1 MKSKI
6 LTKIICA
13 AVCCSTL
20 FATGC
25 GDGAGG
31 KATLDFMYTGTQE
44 ILELFSG
51 MIREYNNTQGD
62 VDNVKVMGMPVNSGG
77 IDGKLSNVLP
87 SSNGPDVVIGSD
99 EYFKKHTR
107 NMMDLTGLFSD
118 NVFAGLYKDQESR
131 YHYDIQ
137 NTTSNADDALYGLPA
152 VNDPTVLYYNK
163 TALEAAGVVCISV
176 DAKDIAAFNAGTLA
190 DYNGKKKAD
199 YGLTVD
205 IPAKGYFRSNN
216 PYYCDGSDF
225 SGSLWRYPTGSVL
238 VFNDRISCSWD
249 EIEDLGMLMTKT
261 KNKSSTTDYGYYTEW
276 WFNYCWS
283 VGGDCLQDMTGNGD
297 FTYSLPS
304 TVPNYIVKEGK
315 TYTGL
320 YTGTNYAAGETI
332 ELADVI
338 DANVGDTISY
348 NSENDT
354 DFYYTVNGTK
364 ATVRADIEQKEAAD
378 VLKELPCTQEA
389 FKRFCMLAGEGG
401 LNICPYPSAF
411 NGTTSVQYFSSGVLA
426 MLVQYYSNY
435 KLIQDSSDFDWGIAP
450 LPVYKEYTD
459 TDPYTD
465 EVAAMGKAATHSLGY
480 YVAIRKGTPIKDQS
494 VKFVEWLMTKG
505 QKYAADNGYVSAQ
518 QADQTTAIDKL
529 ANKIGK
535 SSAMAVLESSAVSK
549 PGDWWYM
556 PDRAW
561 IDNWANP
568 LNQKVRYGT
577 LTFDDYIYG
586 YTEVSNRALKAYK
599 E

>member
-1 MKSKI
+1 M
-6 LTKIICA
+6 
-13 AVCCSTL
+13 
-20 FATGC
+20 
-25 GDGAGG
+25 
-31 KATLDFMYTGTQE
+31 
-44 ILELFSG
+44 
-51 MIREYNNTQGD
+51 
-62 VDNVKVMGMPVNSGG
+62 
-77 IDGKLSNVLP
+77 
-87 SSNGPDVVIGSD
+87 
-99 EYFKKHTR
+99 
-107 NMMDLTGLFSD
+107 
-118 NVFAGLYKDQESR
+118 
-131 YHYDIQ
+131 
-137 NTTSNADDALYGLPA
+137 
-152 VNDPTVLYYNK
+152 
-163 TALEAAGVVCISV
+163 
-176 DAKDIAAFNAGTLA
+176 
-190 DYNGKKKAD
+190 NGK
-199 YGLTVD
+199 
-205 IPAKGYFRSNN
+205 
-216 PYYCDGSDF
+216 
-225 SGSLWRYPTGSVL
+225 
-238 VFNDRISCSWD
+238 
-249 EIEDLGMLMTKT
+249 
-261 KNKSSTTDYGYYTEW
+261 
-276 WFNYCWS
+276 
-283 VGGDCLQDMTGNGD
+283 
-297 FTYSLPS
+297 
-304 TVPNYIVKEGK
+304 
-315 TYTGL
+315 
-320 YTGTNYAAGETI
+320 
-332 ELADVI
+332 
-338 DANVGDTISY
+338 
-348 NSENDT
+348 
-354 DFYYTVNGTK
+354 K

>member
-107 NMMDLTGLFSD
+107 NMTDLTGLFSD

-176 DAKDIAAFNAGTLA
+176 DAKDIAAFNAGTLS

-304 TVPNYIVKEGK
+304 TVPNYIVRSERK
-315 TYTGL
+315 
-320 YTGTNYAAGETI
+320 NY
-332 ELADVI
+332 
-338 DANVGDTISY
+338 
-348 NSENDT
+348 
-354 DFYYTVNGTK
+354 
-364 ATVRADIEQKEAAD
+364 
-378 VLKELPCTQEA
+378 
-389 FKRFCMLAGEGG
+389 
-401 LNICPYPSAF
+401 
-411 NGTTSVQYFSSGVLA
+411 
-426 MLVQYYSNY
+426 
-435 KLIQDSSDFDWGIAP
+435 
-450 LPVYKEYTD
+450 
-459 TDPYTD
+459 
-465 EVAAMGKAATHSLGY
+465 
-480 YVAIRKGTPIKDQS
+480 
-494 VKFVEWLMTKG
+494 
-505 QKYAADNGYVSAQ
+505 
-518 QADQTTAIDKL
+518 
-529 ANKIGK
+529 
-535 SSAMAVLESSAVSK
+535 
-549 PGDWWYM
+549 
-556 PDRAW
+556 
-561 IDNWANP
+561 
-568 LNQKVRYGT
+568 
-577 LTFDDYIYG
+577 
-586 YTEVSNRALKAYK
+586 
-599 E
+599 

>member
-107 NMMDLTGLFSD
+107 NMTDLTGLFSD

-249 EIEDLGMLMTKT
+249 EIEDLK
-261 KNKSSTTDYGYYTEW
+261 K
-276 WFNYCWS
+276 
-283 VGGDCLQDMTGNGD
+283 GDKIYESFIGRHVKREFTGNR
-297 FTYSLPS
+297 
-304 TVPNYIVKEGK
+304 NE
-315 TYTGL
+315 
-320 YTGTNYAAGETI
+320 I
-332 ELADVI
+332 ERFD
-338 DANVGDTISY
+338 
-348 NSENDT
+348 
-354 DFYYTVNGTK
+354 
-364 ATVRADIEQKEAAD
+364 EQLLDLHSFGAWCGGSRLGRICRDKDSGCA
-378 VLKELPCTQEA
+378 Q
-389 FKRFCMLAGEGG
+389 KR
-401 LNICPYPSAF
+401 
-411 NGTTSVQYFSSGVLA
+411 
-426 MLVQYYSNY
+426 
-435 KLIQDSSDFDWGIAP
+435 
-450 LPVYKEYTD
+450 
-459 TDPYTD
+459 
-465 EVAAMGKAATHSLGY
+465 
-480 YVAIRKGTPIKDQS
+480 RKDQC
-494 VKFVEWLMTKG
+494 T
-505 QKYAADNGYVSAQ
+505 
-518 QADQTTAIDKL
+518 
-529 ANKIGK
+529 
-535 SSAMAVLESSAVSK
+535 
-549 PGDWWYM
+549 
-556 PDRAW
+556 
-561 IDNWANP
+561 
-568 LNQKVRYGT
+568 RYGKKS
-577 LTFDDYIYG
+577 DYRRYH
-586 YTEVSNRALKAYK
+586 YVRDRSRRAVAH
-599 E
+599 

>member
-51 MIREYNNTQGD
+51 MIREYNNTQGN

-107 NMMDLTGLFSD
+107 NMTELTGLFSD

-131 YHYDIQ
+131 YYYDIQ

-190 DYNGKKKAD
+190 DYNGKKKSD
-199 YGLTVD
+199 YGLTID

-435 KLIQDSSDFDWGIAP
+435 KLIQDSSDFDWGKP
-450 LPVYKEYTD
+450 Q
-459 TDPYTD
+459 
-465 EVAAMGKAATHSLGY
+465 SF
-480 YVAIRKGTPIKDQS
+480 S
-494 VKFVEWLMTKG
+494 VKSLTGGEVNFDVKITSNSANNFTFVYDG
-505 QKYAADNGYVSAQ
+505 Q
-518 QADQTTAIDKL
+518 
-529 ANKIGK
+529 
-535 SSAMAVLESSAVSK
+535 
-549 PGDWWYM
+549 P
-556 PDRAW
+556 
-561 IDNWANP
+561 
-568 LNQKVRYGT
+568 QKFYGT
-577 LTFDDYIYG
+577 NEELNDYSEVFGLEKSADGFTLSIPENFTVEEAVKMKYG
-586 YTEVSNRALKAYK
+586 GDIEIQGDLNYKLCYFVITVSVDKTTVNLWFNFTELKITLDPPSIIF
-599 E
+599 